1 MAKVN
6 FDSTPV
12 KQFLNIYFNY
22 LNSLNEYESEQ
33 LISKIHE
40 AHLNSLP
47 VEMRERIA
55 SALYNSSNPN
65 FIRNFTSMA
74 IYNLGCRG
82 DIATLQIPSHLIDI
96 FCKTFQ
102 ITSKASSKF
111 ISEDTHLQ
119 DSHAKIKEKVQQIQE
134 IKNQSKI
141 NKTVSESNAITSAE
155 ELVPKNWTSDDLRR
169 SFLMSEII
177 RLPRCKRRKIR

>member
-1 MAKVN
+1 MARVN
-6 FDSTPV
+6 YDSTPV

-22 LNSLNEYESEQ
+22 LNSLPENQSKK
-33 LISKIHE
+33 LIAKIHQ

-47 VEMRERIA
+47 VEMRDRIS

-65 FIRNFTSMA
+65 FVRNFTSMA

-82 DIATLQIPSHLIDI
+82 DIAILEIPSHLIDI

-111 ISEDTHLQ
+111 IAEDTHIQ
-119 DSHAKIKEKVQQIQE
+119 DSQAKIKEKVQQIQE

-141 NKTVSESNAITSAE
+141 NKTVSASNTITSAE
-155 ELVPKNWTSDDLRR
+155 DLVPKNWTSDDLRR

-177 RLPRCKRRKIR
+177 RLPRCKRKKIR